1 MDLENLA
8 ADMPYRAVYEEG
20 TRILMGDPDAFREA
34 SLDARLLLEYVCESG
49 INTLLMEPDRPV
61 SAENPL
67 PILSET
73 QTLWV

>member
-20 TRILMGDPDAFREA
+20 TRILMSDPDAFREA

-61 SAENPL
+61 SA
-67 PILSET
+67 
-73 QTLWV
+73 